1 MRIDQLRQM
10 VHVEQDDNF
19 DEVQTHALINIAASL
34 ELILSV
40 IQDREIG

>member
-1 MRIDQLRQM
+1 MRIDQLRGM
-10 VHVEQDDNF
+10 VHVERDDNF

-40 IQDREIG
+40 IQDGEIG